1 MLYDMLILIIQYR
14 CESENGMDRKKGRN
28 QPIKAE
34 AILNQSMHLYI
45 QSTPKEFQA

>member
-1 MLYDMLILIIQYR
+1 MICLFLLFITAVSQRMEWID
-14 CESENGMDRKKGRN
+14 KKSRN

-45 QSTPKEFQA
+45 QSTPKEFHA